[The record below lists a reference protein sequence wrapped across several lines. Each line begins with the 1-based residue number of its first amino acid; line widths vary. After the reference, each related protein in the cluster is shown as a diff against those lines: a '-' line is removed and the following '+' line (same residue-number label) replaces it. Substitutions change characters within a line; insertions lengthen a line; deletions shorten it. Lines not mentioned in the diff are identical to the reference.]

1 MGHAGKAEEQLRAR
15 ELRAEAWTLQEI
27 ADELDV
33 SKSSASLWCR
43 DVEFTPQP
51 RNRGHSGH
59 KPHPLHVKKLEEIE
73 RCRLEAEEIV
83 GALSERDLLIYGLA
97 LYLGEGAK
105 TEDSGFG
112 LANTSAAV
120 MVSFVAWM
128 RQFFEID
135 EGRLRVRLYLH
146 EGLDIDAATQ
156 YWSTLLRI
164 PPDQFTRPYRP
175 QPRASGEFR
184 KSKYQYGCA
193 TVRYSD
199 VTVHR
204 RVMAM
209 IDALTSRFVI
219 PG

>member
-1 MGHAGKAEEQLRAR
+1 
-15 ELRAEAWTLQEI
+15 
-27 ADELDV
+27 
-33 SKSSASLWCR
+33 
-43 DVEFTPQP
+43 
-51 RNRGHSGH
+51 
-59 KPHPLHVKKLEEIE
+59 
-73 RCRLEAEEIV
+73 
-83 GALSERDLLIYGLA
+83 
-97 LYLGEGAK
+97 
-105 TEDSGFG
+105 
-112 LANTSAAV
+112 

-128 RQFFEID
+128 RQFFEIG
-135 EGRLRVRLYLH
+135 EGRLRVRLHLH

-156 YWSTLLRI
+156 YWSTLLHI
-164 PPDQFTRPYRP
+164 PPGQFIKPHRPRP
-175 QPRASGEFR
+175 SGDFR